1 MFSYLR
7 NQKYDIVL
15 LQECHST
22 TEVENEWRK
31 DWGEG
36 EISFCHGSSNSLGVC
51 TLFRHSEN
59 FDFKNIKNEILVKG
73 RLLFTKLDINE
84 KVHVIGNVYGPND
97 DNPNFLQ
104 TCFEKMEN
112 VYYND
117 IKDIY
122 VGGDF
127 NCISDPEMD
136 KSGGSLVYNKPK
148 SLALLNSFLSKSDF
162 TDVFRI
168 QHPNSKRFTWRRK
181 RPIIQERLDFFL
193 IPFSLCQH
201 TISGIEP
208 GYKSDHS
215 CVTLKISMN
224 SNPRGPGFWKLNTS
238 LLTDQAYITMINE
251 TIAEKSAEFAQLE
264 PALKWEMLKMSIREK
279 SIIFASNKK
288 KERMREE
295 NELRASLTRLLKE
308 IDSDPSDELLNEK
321 ERIDNRLQE
330 IYEYKIRGSIIRTR
344 SQYNVEGE
352 KPTKY
357 FFNLEKHH
365 NNNKTISKLKDEE
378 GNTLSNEKEILA
390 EEHKFYS
397 KLYEKRRNLDGM
409 DEYLENLNI
418 PSLNENEKQSCEG
431 LITLAEAASAVKLM
445 KNNKAPGSDGLP
457 IEFYK
462 MFWLRIG
469 NYYIDS
475 INAAFVAGD
484 MSVSQKLGLITLLPK
499 KDKDPL
505 LLKNWRPLSLMNA
518 DYKIM
523 TKSIAM
529 RIQKVIKKLIS
540 NDQFGFMKGRYI
552 GENIRLAADL
562 IDFTIEE
569 NIPGLIFNIDFK
581 KAFDSISHE
590 FMYKCLK
597 RFGFGDGLIN
607 WVKLTHKN
615 AKARVVNNGWT
626 TDEIDLGRGA
636 RQGCPL
642 SPYLFLLCVEILGI
656 VSREDDDIVG
666 FNIEGEEI
674 KMGQYADDLFYLLN
688 GTENSVKACI
698 SVLKKFGKVSG
709 LEINTEK
716 CALIPIGSMRNLEN
730 NPFNIREGV
739 EWKTGYFEVL
749 GIILDSKG
757 RNITDLNIAKVQES
771 MDATIER
778 WKKRNLTLLGK
789 ITVLKS
795 LILSKLVYPLSIIKI
810 PNDEFI
816 DELERKLLAFVW
828 DDKKPKISSNILVQP
843 AQKGGLNY
851 PKLKYFI
858 LAQKFTWI
866 NRLMDHTNKA
876 KWKLFHQRKMR
887 KRFGFSSFNTLFSC
901 NLNYKD
907 ACSMLE
913 DNYLGDLVRA
923 WSLVNYKVCEQ
934 DDIDC
939 ILSQSVWL
947 NSGILAQGK
956 PLLNPQLASK
966 GLIKVSDIFDEQG
979 ILLGIED
986 LLIKFQYNNFIRG
999 LQVIN
1004 SIPKEWINY
1013 IRNFNNYDMVVQDNF
1028 APKLL
1033 NSKSAY
1039 TILINKY
1046 INCTFD
1052 NLNESWKRKIKEEM
1066 LNIDWDLIF
1075 NVTSKISLLSKIKSF
1090 IFRFLH
1096 GILYSDLRLF
1106 LSKVSNTT
1114 LCTFCSKD
1122 IGDFIHNYW
1131 QCNIL
1136 QTFFAE
1142 VMEWY
1147 NSSLNVNMQ
1156 LDIRIYL
1163 LGSYTRERRLD
1174 MFTEH
1179 FYWVIKWYVHCCRQ
1193 AQKIP
1198 TLNHFKN
1205 FFSQIQ
1211 NDEKFYALKY
1221 DKLDLHN
1228 KKWLVHGRQLNLDEN
1243 I

>member
-1 MFSYLR
+1 
-7 NQKYDIVL
+7 
-15 LQECHST
+15 
-22 TEVENEWRK
+22 
-31 DWGEG
+31 
-36 EISFCHGSSNSLGVC
+36 
-51 TLFRHSEN
+51 
-59 FDFKNIKNEILVKG
+59 
-73 RLLFTKLDINE
+73 
-84 KVHVIGNVYGPND
+84 
-97 DNPNFLQ
+97 
-104 TCFEKMEN
+104 
-112 VYYND
+112 
-117 IKDIY
+117 
-122 VGGDF
+122 
-127 NCISDPEMD
+127 
-136 KSGGSLVYNKPK
+136 
-148 SLALLNSFLSKSDF
+148 
-162 TDVFRI
+162 
-168 QHPNSKRFTWRRK
+168 
-181 RPIIQERLDFFL
+181 
-193 IPFSLCQH
+193 
-201 TISGIEP
+201 
-208 GYKSDHS
+208 
-215 CVTLKISMN
+215 
-224 SNPRGPGFWKLNTS
+224 
-238 LLTDQAYITMINE
+238 
-251 TIAEKSAEFAQLE
+251 
-264 PALKWEMLKMSIREK
+264 
-279 SIIFASNKK
+279 
-288 KERMREE
+288 
-295 NELRASLTRLLKE
+295 
-308 IDSDPSDELLNEK
+308 
-321 ERIDNRLQE
+321 
-330 IYEYKIRGSIIRTR
+330 
-344 SQYNVEGE
+344 
-352 KPTKY
+352 
-357 FFNLEKHH
+357 
-365 NNNKTISKLKDEE
+365 
-378 GNTLSNEKEILA
+378 
-390 EEHKFYS
+390 
-397 KLYEKRRNLDGM
+397 
-409 DEYLENLNI
+409 
-418 PSLNENEKQSCEG
+418 
-431 LITLAEAASAVKLM
+431 M
-445 KNNKAPGSDGLP
+445 KNNKTPGSDGLP

-523 TKSIAM
+523 TKTIAM

-626 TDEIDLGRGA
+626 TNEIDLGRGA

-656 VSREDDDIVG
+656 VSREDEDIVG
-666 FNIEGEEI
+666 FTIEGEEI

-688 GTENSVKACI
+688 GTENSIKACI
-698 SVLKKFGKVSG
+698 AVLKKFGKVSG

-730 NPFNIREGV
+730 NPFRIREGV
-739 EWKTGYFEVL
+739 EWKTGYFELL

-757 RNITDLNIAKVQES
+757 RNITDLNIAKVQEA
-771 MDATIER
+771 MDATIDR
-778 WKKRNLTLLGK
+778 WKKRNLTLVGK

-795 LILSKLVYPLSIIKI
+795 LILSKLVYPLSIMKL

-816 DELERKLLAFVW
+816 DELEKKFLAFVW
-828 DDKKPKISSNILVQP
+828 DDKKPKVSSNILVQP
-843 AQKGGLNY
+843 INKGGLNY

-858 LAQKFTWI
+858 LSQKYTWI
-866 NRLMDHTNKA
+866 NRLMDNTNKA

-887 KRFGFSSFNTLFSC
+887 KCFGFSSFNTLFSC

-907 ACSMLE
+907 ASDMLE
-913 DNYLGDLVRA
+913 NNYLGDLVRA
-923 WSLVNYKVCEQ
+923 WSLVNYKVCDQ
-934 DDIDC
+934 GNIDS

-947 NSGILAQGK
+947 NSGIRAQGK
-956 PLLNPQLASK
+956 PLLNPHLASK
-966 GLIKVSDIFDEQG
+966 GLIKVSDVFDEQG

-986 LLIKFQYNNFIRG
+986 FLTKFQYHNFIRG
-999 LQVIN
+999 LQVLN

-1013 IRNFNNYDMVVQDNF
+1013 IRNFNNNEIVVQENI

-1039 TILINKY
+1039 TTLINLY
-1046 INCTFD
+1046 INCSFE
-1052 NLNESWKRKIKEEM
+1052 NLNEIWKRKIKDEI
-1066 LNIDWDLIF
+1066 LNIDWNLIF
-1075 NVTSKISLLSKIKSF
+1075 NVTSKVSLLSKIKSF

-1136 QTFFAE
+1136 QTFLQRS
-1142 VMEWY
+1142 W
-1147 NSSLNVNMQ
+1147 NG
-1156 LDIRIYL
+1156 I
-1163 LGSYTRERRLD
+1163 
-1174 MFTEH
+1174 
-1179 FYWVIKWYVHCCRQ
+1179 
-1193 AQKIP
+1193 IP
-1198 TLNHFKN
+1198 L
-1205 FFSQIQ
+1205 
-1211 NDEKFYALKY
+1211 
-1221 DKLDLHN
+1221 
-1228 KKWLVHGRQLNLDEN
+1228 
-1243 I
+1243 